1 MIYRIFAVLV
11 FVVVIGG
18 TIFFGG
24 QPTETA
30 APAIVEEPHEPGYAA
45 RDAKLVQTGPDG
57 HPLYTVDAEVI
68 RQQPNDNTIELE
80 QATLGFH
87 DANGALWTARG
98 EQGQVGQDTGTV
110 ELSGNVHVNG
120 TPQGT
125 LQPAEIVTN
134 RLAFDTNT
142 KIASTREPVTLTW
155 SGQEIKGKGMVA
167 TLNDGRVQLES
178 AVRGIAVPNRLPGSQ
193 K

>member
-11 FVVVIGG
+11 FIVVIGG

-24 QPTETA
+24 QQTETA
-30 APAIVEEPHEPGYAA
+30 APTIVEEQHEPGYAA

-155 SGQEIKGKGMVA
+155 SGQEIKGKGMRA